1 MAWDTAGTQQR
12 LLEAGVRQ
20 FAAHGFAGARMDAI
34 GRDAGVNKERVYQ
47 YFGNKRGLFAAVIDD
62 RLTNLLT
69 AAGVPGPGSA
79 GVGEF
84 AGALFD
90 HLAADPALA
99 RLLAWES
106 LEFEDEAEEG
116 GTGAPFEPLLSPA
129 ELCRAETCEA
139 QIGAVCGALPDLDP
153 ERATHLLLSIVALC
167 ASWWTLSRVG
177 TMIAPGMTTA
187 ARRAALVAQ
196 VTALANEAAG
206 SVQDTSV
213 APPA

>member
-12 LLEAGVRQ
+12 LLDAGARQ
-20 FAAHGFAGARMDAI
+20 FAAHGFAGARMEGI

-62 RLTNLLT
+62 RLTHLLA
-69 AAGVPGPGSA
+69 AAGTPGPGPD

-90 HLAADPALA
+90 HLAADPDLA

-106 LEFEDEAEEG
+106 LEFEAEDDPA
-116 GTGAPFEPLLSPA
+116 APAGEMPSSPA

-139 QIGAVCGALPDLDP
+139 QVGAVCGALPDLDP
-153 ERATHLLLSIVALC
+153 EHATQLLLSIVALC
-167 ASWWTLSRVG
+167 ASWWTLARVG
-177 TMIAPGMTTA
+177 TMIAPDMTA
-187 ARRAALVAQ
+187 AVRRSALVAQ
-196 VTALANEAAG
+196 VTALARDAAA
-206 SVQDTSV
+206 SELDSSATPH
-213 APPA
+213 A